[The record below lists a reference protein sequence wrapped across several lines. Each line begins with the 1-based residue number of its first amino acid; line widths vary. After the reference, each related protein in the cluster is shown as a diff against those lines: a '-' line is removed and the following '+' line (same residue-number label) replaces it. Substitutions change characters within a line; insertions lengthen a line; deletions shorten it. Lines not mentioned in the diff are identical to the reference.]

1 MRVNI
6 PTPVVALII
15 TVVVLVL
22 GYVFWQGTSPGGANA
37 EKTERMLRK
46 AFGGGR
52 AHAAP
57 TPPAGATK
65 PAGVPGISF
74 PDR

>member
-15 TVVVLVL
+15 TVVVLVV
-22 GYVFWQGTSPGGANA
+22 GYVLWQGTNPGRNA
-37 EKTERMLRK
+37 EKTEWMLRK
-46 AFGGGR
+46 AFGGGKVR
-52 AHAAP
+52 GAP
-57 TPPAGATK
+57 VPPAGATK
-65 PAGVPGISF
+65 PSGVPGITF